1 MSDEI
6 KRQVIAMFESEQAMA
21 RHCYH
26 HARGTHRDELEEIWH
41 SDPTRHHWKMMKS
54 VMKSYVEGQ
63 ENAAKLGYYRRM
75 RTHPEAAINCHDY
88 RYLEEISVHV
98 LSTPILKASTDGT
111 ACRAF
116 WFTPGYVSP
125 TLPNDVYRFI
135 DCPKWMWERY
145 AVDFDLDE
153 DDQYK
158 ICNFNNMMD
167 ATCSIDTQDWTDYE
181 TRRASLQHKLHP
193 DQGGGQPPGDSA
205 VGFMTMPV
213 LPVKEFTSFADL
225 DGGGAAK

>member
-1 MSDEI
+1 MEQQNK
-6 KRQVIAMFESEQAMA
+6 KRQAIAMFESEQAMA

-41 SDPTRHHWKMMKS
+41 SDPARHHWKMMKS

-63 ENAAKLGYYRRM
+63 ESAAKIGYYRRM
-75 RTHPEAAINCHDY
+75 RTHPQAALNCHDY

-98 LSTPILKASTDGT
+98 LSTPILKASADGT

-116 WFTPGYVSP
+116 WFTPGYVAP

-135 DCPKWMWERY
+135 DCPMWMWERY
-145 AVDFDLDE
+145 AVDFDLDV

-158 ICNFNNMMD
+158 ICNFNNLMD
-167 ATCSIDTQDWTDYE
+167 TRFPIDQIGWTDYE
-181 TRRASLQHKLHP
+181 TRYEALQEKLHP
-193 DQGGGQPPGDSA
+193 RPGPGGPPPGDA
-205 VGFMTMPV
+205 ATGFLNMPK
-213 LPVKEFTSFADL
+213 LPVMEFKCFADL
-225 DGGGAAK
+225 D